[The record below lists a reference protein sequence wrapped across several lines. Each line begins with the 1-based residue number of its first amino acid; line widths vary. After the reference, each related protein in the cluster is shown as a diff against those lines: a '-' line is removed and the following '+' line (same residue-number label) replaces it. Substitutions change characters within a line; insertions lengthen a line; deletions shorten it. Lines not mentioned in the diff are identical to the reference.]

1 MAAQT
6 NRRGG
11 GEGEEEEV
19 KPHAATVLPRAT
31 DSDALQTLE
40 SATMD
45 VVRLLLARAREC
57 GVADADSAGEV
68 DLSVPLV
75 PMPIPMPMPA
85 SGVSVSVSK
94 PGSESES
101 GGFRGSES
109 SVGMGMSMSI
119 YIPASVALSQ
129 PMLQRLRRK
138 YTQIQRAGIAHGRG
152 YVKGRAAVVKGFVE
166 FLEHEWNDDD

>member
-1 MAAQT
+1 
-6 NRRGG
+6 
-11 GEGEEEEV
+11 
-19 KPHAATVLPRAT
+19 
-31 DSDALQTLE
+31 
-40 SATMD
+40 MD

-68 DLSVPLV
+68 DLSVPLG
-75 PMPIPMPMPA
+75 PTPMPMPMPG
-85 SGVSVSVSK
+85 SGV
-94 PGSESES
+94 
-101 GGFRGSES
+101 
-109 SVGMGMSMSI
+109 
-119 YIPASVALSQ
+119 VALSQ